1 MLVEKENDFRDQKG
15 VEATTG
21 SDRCVYILNVNELN
35 QAEEGLF
42 QWDSSIVE
50 QCLRNKSFTFDHRA
64 LVDYIGLLFLNP
76 DNRTEPGEKICVAVG
91 PSNMALIHGNTKR
104 ASNIIKEITDLAE
117 DCQMRKND
125 LFVALME
132 KTITGHTE
140 QHERIED
147 EIALLENEIL
157 TNKQNIGPGSI
168 LALQK
173 ELLIFKRFYEQLLH
187 ILDDI
192 QEAKCSPIDQE
203 NANVFGFYARRVE
216 RLQKNVLVLREYV
229 IQVRESYEAETDI
242 SLNRMMRLF
251 TVVTVIFLPLTLI
264 AGWYGMNL
272 KMPEYH
278 WLWSYP
284 AVIAVSV
291 LLVVLT
297 IIIFKKKKWF

>member
-1 MLVEKENDFRDQKG
+1 MLVEKENNFRDRG
-15 VEATTG
+15 DATTVAG
-21 SDRCVYILNVNELN
+21 SDWRVYILNANESN
-35 QAEEGLF
+35 QAYDGRF

-50 QCLRNKSFTFDHRA
+50 QCLRNRSFTFDHRDQ
-64 LVDYIGLLFLNP
+64 VDYIGLLFLNP
-76 DNRTEPGEKICVAVG
+76 DNRTEPGEKICVAV
-91 PSNMALIHGNTKR
+91 SMNHMALICGNTQR

>member
-1 MLVEKENDFRDQKG
+1 M
-15 VEATTG
+15 
-21 SDRCVYILNVNELN
+21 
-35 QAEEGLF
+35 
-42 QWDSSIVE
+42 
-50 QCLRNKSFTFDHRA
+50 
-64 LVDYIGLLFLNP
+64 
-76 DNRTEPGEKICVAVG
+76 
-91 PSNMALIHGNTKR
+91 
-104 ASNIIKEITDLAE
+104 
-117 DCQMRKND
+117 
-125 LFVALME
+125 
-132 KTITGHTE
+132 
-140 QHERIED
+140 
-147 EIALLENEIL
+147 
-157 TNKQNIGPGSI
+157 
-168 LALQK
+168 
-173 ELLIFKRFYEQLLH
+173 H

-291 LLVVLT
+291 LIVVLT
-297 IIIFKKKKWF
+297 IIIFKKEKVVLIVL